1 MRVDFGYCDLTIFY
15 YIKSFM
21 FFIFNDTENPCNP
34 TKNELLD
41 LRKSFFCNIIEMID
55 KFLYL

>member
-41 LRKSFFCNIIEMID
+41 LRKSFFCNRT
-55 KFLYL
+55 